1 MKTISEI
8 CSAAARLTASA
19 VILACVG
26 TAALAQPAQ
35 GGMPG
40 GPGADGGAGMRG
52 GRGMMHAEH
61 GMRGEG
67 MGSRMGMGMGM
78 RDPGHRME
86 RMLDAVGASAEQRA
100 KVRDIMKAARNDLH
114 KQREA
119 GRALHQQMAQLMA
132 APRVDTAAVEA
143 TRQRLLAQHDAAS
156 KRMTQAMLDAG
167 AVLSPEQRAKI
178 AARRDMM
185 ERHRRERESLDGPRR
200 N

>member
-1 MKTISEI
+1 MKTISQI
-8 CSAAARLTASA
+8 CSAAARLTVSVAM
-19 VILACVG
+19 LACVG
-26 TAALAQPAQ
+26 TAALAQPAPA
-35 GGMPG
+35 GMPG
-40 GPGADGGAGMRG
+40 GPGMDGGAGMRG
-52 GRGMMHAEH
+52 GRGMMHDEH

-67 MGSRMGMGMGM
+67 MGSRMGMGMRG
-78 RDPGHRME
+78 PGHRME

-100 KVRDIMKAARNDLH
+100 KVRDIMKAARDDLH